1 LLRNLKSDDPCSK
14 AHDIFTAYLYNKRM
28 TSPLPVHILEL
39 NTGLGIEGM
48 FFKVNILEV

>member
-1 LLRNLKSDDPCSK
+1 LKRDDPCYK
-14 AHDIFTAYLYNKRM
+14 AYDIYTVNLYNKRM

-39 NTGLGIEGM
+39 NIGLGIEGM